1 MNSSKYFD
9 HLVVFTAGIGMF
21 LSTLDSG
28 IINVA
33 LPTLSKSFNVDTS
46 FITWSVTLYTLLLT
60 GTIIIFGRLSDK
72 YNRLNI
78 YSFGLTIF
86 LIASILCGF
95 SNNIMQLIM
104 FRGLQGIGAAML
116 QGTATAIITTTIPKN
131 RQGPALGTLSILLG
145 IGPVLGPS
153 IGGLLISVGNW
164 RWIFWIN
171 IPFIFI
177 GLIGCMILK
186 KYIKEQKSTS
196 IHLDIRGNSLLF
208 LSIFCLLISLTSW
221 SYHSIFNISVYGNF
235 LIFIV
240 SFCLFIIWELKTNHP
255 IIDLR
260 LFKNVS
266 FSSPIFAIFVFGG
279 TTSLGFIIPP
289 YILEKINHL
298 SSWQIGLVN
307 LTSPLGLV
315 LTSKISG
322 KLISR
327 IGNIVLMTT
336 GLIIMIVA
344 YTSLGLL
351 QYILNPVTISLLLL
365 IYGIGGGFFLPSNT
379 SAIMGT
385 VSQDMQGTAGATQRM
400 VQNIGIAF
408 YTAVTSLFISN
419 SSNSDKLIEGS
430 SHAWLFASITLFLAL
445 LPFLLKI
452 LKTKYEPNQY
462 IYNK

>member
-33 LPTLSKSFNVDTS
+33 LPTFSKSFNVDTS

-72 YNRLNI
+72 YSRLNI
-78 YSFGLTIF
+78 YSLGLTIF

-95 SNNIMQLIM
+95 SNNVIQLIV

-116 QGTATAIITTTIPKN
+116 QGTATAIITTTIPEN
-131 RQGPALGTLSILLG
+131 RQGSALGTLSILLG

-177 GLIGCMILK
+177 GLIGCLFLK
-186 KYIKEQKSTS
+186 RYIKEQKSTS

-452 LKTKYEPNQY
+452 LKTKYEPN
-462 IYNK
+462 

>member
-60 GTIIIFGRLSDK
+60 DTIIIFGRLSDK
-72 YNRLNI
+72 YSRLNI
-78 YSFGLTIF
+78 YSLGLTIF

-95 SNNIMQLIM
+95 SNNVIQLIV

-116 QGTATAIITTTIPKN
+116 QGTATAIITTTIPEN
-131 RQGPALGTLSILLG
+131 RQGSALGTLSILLG

-177 GLIGCMILK
+177 GLIGCLFLK
-186 KYIKEQKSTS
+186 RYIKEQKSTS

-452 LKTKYEPNQY
+452 LKTKYEPN
-462 IYNK
+462 

>member
-72 YNRLNI
+72 YSRLNI
-78 YSFGLTIF
+78 YSLGLTIF

-95 SNNIMQLIM
+95 SNNVIQLIV

-116 QGTATAIITTTIPKN
+116 QGTATAIITTTIPEN
-131 RQGPALGTLSILLG
+131 RQGSALGTLSILLG

-177 GLIGCMILK
+177 GLIGCLFLK
-186 KYIKEQKSTS
+186 RYIKEQKSTS

-430 SHAWLFASITLFLAL
+430 SHAWFFASITLFLAL

-452 LKTKYEPNQY
+452 LKTKYEPN
-462 IYNK
+462 

>member
-153 IGGLLISVGNW
+153 IGGLLISVDNW

-452 LKTKYEPNQY
+452 LKTKYEPN
-462 IYNK
+462 

>member
-116 QGTATAIITTTIPKN
+116 QGTATAIITTTIPEN
-131 RQGPALGTLSILLG
+131 RQGSALGTLSILLG

-177 GLIGCMILK
+177 GLIGCLFLK
-186 KYIKEQKSTS
+186 RYIKEQKSTS

-408 YTAVTSLFISN
+408 YTGSKYRYCFFIQQLLHYLSVIHQIQIN
-419 SSNSDKLIEGS
+419 S
-430 SHAWLFASITLFLAL
+430 
-445 LPFLLKI
+445 
-452 LKTKYEPNQY
+452 
-462 IYNK
+462 

>member
-1 MNSSKYFD
+1 MYSSKYFD

-33 LPTLSKSFNVDTS
+33 LPTLSKYFNVDTS

-60 GTIIIFGRLSDK
+60 GTIIMFGRLSDK

-78 YSFGLTIF
+78 YSIGLTVF
-86 LIASILCGF
+86 LISSILCGLS
-95 SNNIMQLIM
+95 SNVVELIT

-116 QGTATAIITTTIPKN
+116 QGTATAIITTTIPEN

-153 IGGLLISVGNW
+153 IGGFLISVGNW

-177 GLIGCMILK
+177 GLIGCILLK
-186 KYIKEQKSTS
+186 KYIKEQNSVS
-196 IHLDIRGNSLLF
+196 IHLDIRGNLLLF

-221 SYHSIFNISVYGNF
+221 SYRSMLDISVYGNF
-235 LIFIV
+235 LIFIIT
-240 SFCLFIIWELKTNHP
+240 FGLFIVWELKTHHP

-260 LFKNVS
+260 LFKNIS

-298 SSWQIGLVN
+298 SSWQIGLV
-307 LTSPLGLV
+307 
-315 LTSKISG
+315 
-322 KLISR
+322 
-327 IGNIVLMTT
+327 
-336 GLIIMIVA
+336 IMIAA
-344 YTSLGLL
+344 YTNLGLL
-351 QYILNPVTISLLLL
+351 QYILNPITISLLLL
-365 IYGIGGGFFLPSNT
+365 LYGIGGGFFLPSNT

-385 VSQDMQGTAGATQRM
+385 VSQDMQGTVGATQRM

-408 YTAVTSLFISN
+408 YTAVTSLFIN
-419 SSNSDKLIEGS
+419 HSSNSDKLLEGS
-430 SHAWLFASITLFLAL
+430 SHAWLFASLTLFLAL
-445 LPFLLKI
+445 LPFSVKLLKH
-452 LKTKYEPNQY
+452 KFFEEKYDS
-462 IYNK
+462 K

>member
-1 MNSSKYFD
+1 MYSSKYFD

-33 LPTLSKSFNVDTS
+33 LPTLSKYFNVDTS

-72 YNRLNI
+72 YSRLNI
-78 YSFGLTIF
+78 YSLGLTIF

-95 SNNIMQLIM
+95 SNNVIQLIV

-116 QGTATAIITTTIPKN
+116 QGTATAIITTTIPEN
-131 RQGPALGTLSILLG
+131 RQGSALGTLSILLG

-177 GLIGCMILK
+177 GLIGCLFLK
-186 KYIKEQKSTS
+186 RYIKEQKSTS

-289 YILEKINHL
+289 YILENINHL

-452 LKTKYEPNQY
+452 LKTKYEPN
-462 IYNK
+462 

>member
-1 MNSSKYFD
+1 MYSSKYFD

-33 LPTLSKSFNVDTS
+33 LPTLSKYFNVDTS

-72 YNRLNI
+72 YSRLNI
-78 YSFGLTIF
+78 YSLGLTIF

-95 SNNIMQLIM
+95 SNNVIQLIV

-116 QGTATAIITTTIPKN
+116 QGTATAIITTTIPEN
-131 RQGPALGTLSILLG
+131 RQGSALGTLSILLG

-177 GLIGCMILK
+177 GLIGCLFLK
-186 KYIKEQKSTS
+186 RYIKEQKSTS

-279 TTSLGFIIPP
+279 TASLGFIIPP

-379 SAIMGT
+379 SAIMET

-452 LKTKYEPNQY
+452 LKTKYEPN
-462 IYNK
+462 

>member
-72 YNRLNI
+72 YSRLNI
-78 YSFGLTIF
+78 YSLGLTIF

-95 SNNIMQLIM
+95 SNNVIQLIV

-116 QGTATAIITTTIPKN
+116 QGTATAIITTTIPEN
-131 RQGPALGTLSILLG
+131 RQGSALGTLSILLG

-177 GLIGCMILK
+177 GLIGCLFLK
-186 KYIKEQKSTS
+186 RYIKEQKSTS

-452 LKTKYEPNQY
+452 LNTKYEPN
-462 IYNK
+462 

>member
-1 MNSSKYFD
+1 MYSSKYFD

-33 LPTLSKSFNVDTS
+33 LPTLSKYFNVDTS

-72 YNRLNI
+72 YSRLNI
-78 YSFGLTIF
+78 YSLGLTIF

-95 SNNIMQLIM
+95 SNNVIQLIV

-116 QGTATAIITTTIPKN
+116 QGTATAIITTTIPEN
-131 RQGPALGTLSILLG
+131 RQGSALGTLSILLG

-177 GLIGCMILK
+177 GLIGCLFLK
-186 KYIKEQKSTS
+186 RYIKEQKSTS

-452 LKTKYEPNQY
+452 LKTKYEPN
-462 IYNK
+462 

>member
-72 YNRLNI
+72 YSRLNI
-78 YSFGLTIF
+78 YSLGLTIF

-95 SNNIMQLIM
+95 SNNVIQLIV

-116 QGTATAIITTTIPKN
+116 QGTATAIITTTIPEN
-131 RQGPALGTLSILLG
+131 RQGSALGTLSILLG

-164 RWIFWIN
+164 RWIFWVN

-177 GLIGCMILK
+177 GLIGCLFLK
-186 KYIKEQKSTS
+186 RYIKEQKSMS

-307 LTSPLGLV
+307 LASPLGLV
-315 LTSKISG
+315 LISKISG

-385 VSQDMQGTAGATQRM
+385 VSQDMQGTVGATQRM
-400 VQNIGIAF
+400 IQNIGIAF
-408 YTAVTSLFISN
+408 YTTVTSLFISN

-452 LKTKYEPNQY
+452 LKTKYEPN
-462 IYNK
+462 

>member
-72 YNRLNI
+72 YSRLNI
-78 YSFGLTIF
+78 YSLGLTIF

-95 SNNIMQLIM
+95 SNNVIQLIV

-116 QGTATAIITTTIPKN
+116 QGTATAIITTTIPEN
-131 RQGPALGTLSILLG
+131 RQGSALGTLSILLG

-177 GLIGCMILK
+177 GLIGCLFLK
-186 KYIKEQKSTS
+186 RYIKEQKSTS

-221 SYHSIFNISVYGNF
+221 SYNSIFNISVYGNF

-279 TTSLGFIIPP
+279 TTSLGFIILP

-452 LKTKYEPNQY
+452 LKTKYEPN
-462 IYNK
+462 

>member
-33 LPTLSKSFNVDTS
+33 LPTLSKYFNVDTS

-72 YNRLNI
+72 YSRLNI
-78 YSFGLTIF
+78 YSLGLTIF

-95 SNNIMQLIM
+95 SNNVIQLIV

-116 QGTATAIITTTIPKN
+116 QGTATAIITTTIPEN
-131 RQGPALGTLSILLG
+131 RQGSALGTLSILLG

-177 GLIGCMILK
+177 GLIGCLFLK
-186 KYIKEQKSTS
+186 RYIKEQKSTS

-452 LKTKYEPNQY
+452 LKTKYEPN
-462 IYNK
+462 

>member
-1 MNSSKYFD
+1 MYSSKYFD

-33 LPTLSKSFNVDTS
+33 LPTLSKSFNVTPS

-72 YNRLNI
+72 YSRLNI
-78 YSFGLTIF
+78 YSLGLTVF

-95 SNNIMQLIM
+95 SNSIMQLIV

-116 QGTATAIITTTIPKN
+116 QGTATAIITTTIPED

-153 IGGLLISVGNW
+153 IGGLLISIGNW

-177 GLIGCMILK
+177 GLIGSLLLK
-186 KYIKEQKSTS
+186 KYIQGQKSTS
-196 IHLDIRGNSLLF
+196 IHLDIRGNFLLF

-221 SYHSIFNISVYGNF
+221 SSHSIFYVSVYGNF
-235 LIFIV
+235 LLFMIV
-240 SFCLFIIWELKTNHP
+240 FCLFIVWELKTNHP
-255 IIDLR
+255 IINLR
-260 LFKNVS
+260 LFKNLS
-266 FSSPIFAIFVFGG
+266 FSAPIFAIFVFGD

-289 YILEKINHL
+289 YVLEKVNHL

-315 LTSKISG
+315 IISKVTG

-327 IGNIVLMTT
+327 IGNIILMTI
-336 GLIIMIVA
+336 GLLIMIVS
-344 YTSLGLL
+344 YTNLGLL
-351 QYILNPVTISLLLL
+351 QYMLNPITISLLLL
-365 IYGIGGGFFLPSNT
+365 LYGIGGGFFLPSNT
-379 SAIMGT
+379 SAIMKT
-385 VSQDMQGTAGATQRM
+385 VSQDIQGTVGATQRM

-419 SSNSDKLIEGS
+419 SSNSDKLISGA
-430 SHAWLFASITLFLAL
+430 SHAWLFASLSLFLAL
-445 LPFLLKI
+445 IPFLLRI
-452 LKTKYEPNQY
+452 LK
-462 IYNK
+462 NK

>member
-1 MNSSKYFD
+1 MNSPKYFD

-46 FITWSVTLYTLLLT
+46 FITWSITLYTLLLT

-72 YNRLNI
+72 YSRLNI
-78 YSFGLTIF
+78 YSLGLTIF

-95 SNNIMQLIM
+95 SNNVIQLIV

-116 QGTATAIITTTIPKN
+116 QGTATSIITTTIPEN
-131 RQGPALGTLSILLG
+131 RQGSALGTLSILLG

-177 GLIGCMILK
+177 GLIGCLFLK
-186 KYIKEQKSTS
+186 RYIKEQKSTS

-307 LTSPLGLV
+307 LASPLGLV
-315 LTSKISG
+315 LISKISG

-385 VSQDMQGTAGATQRM
+385 VSQDMQGTVGATQRM
-400 VQNIGIAF
+400 IQNIGIAF

-452 LKTKYEPNQY
+452 LKTKYEPN
-462 IYNK
+462 

>member
-1 MNSSKYFD
+1 MYSSKYFD

-33 LPTLSKSFNVDTS
+33 LPTLSKSFNVTPS

-72 YNRLNI
+72 YSRLNI
-78 YSFGLTIF
+78 YSLGLTVF

-95 SNNIMQLIM
+95 SNSIMQLIV

-116 QGTATAIITTTIPKN
+116 QGTATAIITTTIPED

-153 IGGLLISVGNW
+153 IGGLLISIGNW

-177 GLIGCMILK
+177 GLIGSLLLK
-186 KYIKEQKSTS
+186 KYIQGQKSTS
-196 IHLDIRGNSLLF
+196 IHLDIRGNFLLF

-221 SYHSIFNISVYGNF
+221 SSHSIFYVSVYGNF
-235 LIFIV
+235 LLFMIV
-240 SFCLFIIWELKTNHP
+240 FCLFIVWELKTNHP
-255 IIDLR
+255 IINLR
-260 LFKNVS
+260 LFKNLS
-266 FSSPIFAIFVFGG
+266 FSAPIFAIFVFGG

-289 YILEKINHL
+289 YVLEKVNHL

-315 LTSKISG
+315 IISKVTG

-327 IGNIVLMTT
+327 IGNIILMTI
-336 GLIIMIVA
+336 GLLIMIVS
-344 YTSLGLL
+344 YTNLGLL
-351 QYILNPVTISLLLL
+351 QYMLNPITISLLLL
-365 IYGIGGGFFLPSNT
+365 LYGIGGGFFLPSNT
-379 SAIMGT
+379 SAIMKT
-385 VSQDMQGTAGATQRM
+385 VSQDIQGTVGATQRM

-419 SSNSDKLIEGS
+419 SSNSDKLISGA
-430 SHAWLFASITLFLAL
+430 SHAWLFASLSLFLAL
-445 LPFLLKI
+445 IPFLLRI
-452 LKTKYEPNQY
+452 LK
-462 IYNK
+462 NK

>member
-1 MNSSKYFD
+1 MNSPKYFD

-46 FITWSVTLYTLLLT
+46 FITWSITLYTLLLT

-72 YNRLNI
+72 YSRLNI
-78 YSFGLTIF
+78 YSLGLTIF
-86 LIASILCGF
+86 FIASILCGF
-95 SNNIMQLIM
+95 SNNVIQLIV

-116 QGTATAIITTTIPKN
+116 QGTATAIITTTIPEN
-131 RQGPALGTLSILLG
+131 RQGSALGTLSILLG

-177 GLIGCMILK
+177 GLIGCLFLK
-186 KYIKEQKSTS
+186 RYIKEQKSMS

-307 LTSPLGLV
+307 LASPLGLV
-315 LTSKISG
+315 LISKISG

-385 VSQDMQGTAGATQRM
+385 VSQDMQGTVGATQRM

-445 LPFLLKI
+445 LPF
-452 LKTKYEPNQY
+452 Y
-462 IYNK
+462 

>member
-196 IHLDIRGNSLLF
+196 IHLDIHGNSLLF

-452 LKTKYEPNQY
+452 LKTKYEPN
-462 IYNK
+462 

>member
-1 MNSSKYFD
+1 MYSSKYFD

-33 LPTLSKSFNVDTS
+33 LPTLSKSFNVTPS

-72 YNRLNI
+72 YSRLNI
-78 YSFGLTIF
+78 YSLGLTVF

-95 SNNIMQLIM
+95 SNSIMQLIV

-116 QGTATAIITTTIPKN
+116 QGTATAIITTTIPED
-131 RQGPALGTLSILLG
+131 RQGPALGTISILLG

-153 IGGLLISVGNW
+153 IGGLLISIGNW

-177 GLIGCMILK
+177 GLIGSLLLK
-186 KYIKEQKSTS
+186 KYIQGQKSTS
-196 IHLDIRGNSLLF
+196 IHLDIRGNFLLF

-221 SYHSIFNISVYGNF
+221 SSHSIFYVSVYGNF
-235 LIFIV
+235 LLFMIV
-240 SFCLFIIWELKTNHP
+240 FCLFIVWELKTNHP
-255 IIDLR
+255 IINLR
-260 LFKNVS
+260 LFKNLS
-266 FSSPIFAIFVFGG
+266 FSAPIFAIFVFGG

-289 YILEKINHL
+289 YVLEKVNHL

-315 LTSKISG
+315 IISKVTG

-327 IGNIVLMTT
+327 IGNIILMTI
-336 GLIIMIVA
+336 GLLIMIVS
-344 YTSLGLL
+344 YTNLGLL
-351 QYILNPVTISLLLL
+351 QYMLNPITISLLLL
-365 IYGIGGGFFLPSNT
+365 LYGIGGGFFLPSNT
-379 SAIMGT
+379 SAIMKT
-385 VSQDMQGTAGATQRM
+385 VSQDIQGTVGATQRM

-419 SSNSDKLIEGS
+419 SSNSDKLISGA
-430 SHAWLFASITLFLAL
+430 SHAWLFASLSLFLAL
-445 LPFLLKI
+445 IPFLLRI
-452 LKTKYEPNQY
+452 LK
-462 IYNK
+462 NK

>member
-1 MNSSKYFD
+1 MYSSKYFD

-33 LPTLSKSFNVDTS
+33 LPTLSKSFNVTPS
-46 FITWSVTLYTLLLT
+46 FITWIVTLYTLLLT

-72 YNRLNI
+72 YSRLNI
-78 YSFGLTIF
+78 YSLGLTVF

-95 SNNIMQLIM
+95 SNSIMQLIV

-116 QGTATAIITTTIPKN
+116 QGTATAIITTTIPED

-153 IGGLLISVGNW
+153 IGGLLISIGNW

-177 GLIGCMILK
+177 GLIGSLLLK
-186 KYIKEQKSTS
+186 KYIQEQKSTT
-196 IHLDIRGNSLLF
+196 IHLDIRGNFLLF

-221 SYHSIFNISVYGNF
+221 SSHFIFNVSVYGDF
-235 LIFIV
+235 LLFMIV
-240 SFCLFIIWELKTNHP
+240 FCLFIVWELKTNHP
-255 IIDLR
+255 IINLR
-260 LFKNVS
+260 LFKNLS
-266 FSSPIFAIFVFGG
+266 FSAPIFAIFVFGG

-289 YILEKINHL
+289 YVLEKVNHL

-315 LTSKISG
+315 IISKVTG

-327 IGNIVLMTT
+327 IGNIILMTI
-336 GLIIMIVA
+336 GLLIMIVS
-344 YTSLGLL
+344 YTNLGLL
-351 QYILNPVTISLLLL
+351 QYMLNPITISLLLL
-365 IYGIGGGFFLPSNT
+365 LYGIGGGFFLPSNT
-379 SAIMGT
+379 SAIMKT
-385 VSQDMQGTAGATQRM
+385 VSQDIQGTVGATQRM

-419 SSNSDKLIEGS
+419 SSNSDKLISGA
-430 SHAWLFASITLFLAL
+430 SHAWLFASLSLFLAL
-445 LPFLLKI
+445 IPFLLRI
-452 LKTKYEPNQY
+452 LKKAY
-462 IYNK
+462 K

>member
-33 LPTLSKSFNVDTS
+33 LPTLSKSFNVDIS

-72 YNRLNI
+72 YSRLNI
-78 YSFGLTIF
+78 YIFGLTIF

-95 SNNIMQLIM
+95 SNDIIQLIV

-116 QGTATAIITTTIPKN
+116 QGTATAIITTTIPEN

-153 IGGLLISVGNW
+153 IGGLLISIGNW

-171 IPFIFI
+171 IPIIFL
-177 GLIGCMILK
+177 GLIGCLLLK
-186 KYIKEQKSTS
+186 KYITEQKSTS
-196 IHLDIRGNSLLF
+196 IHLDIRGNLLLF

-240 SFCLFIIWELKTNHP
+240 AFCLFMIWELKTNHP

-260 LFKNVS
+260 LFKNMS

-315 LTSKISG
+315 LISKITG

-327 IGNIVLMTT
+327 IGNIILMTI

-344 YTSLGLL
+344 YTNLGLL
-351 QYILNPVTISLLLL
+351 QYILNPITISLLLL
-365 IYGIGGGFFLPSNT
+365 LYGIGGGFFLPSNT
-379 SAIMGT
+379 SAIMKT
-385 VSQDMQGTAGATQRM
+385 VSQDMQGTVGATQRM

-419 SSNSDKLIEGS
+419 SSNSGQLVEGA
-430 SHAWLFASITLFLAL
+430 SHAWLFASLTLFLAL
-445 LPFLLKI
+445 SPFLLKL
-452 LKTKYEPNQY
+452 LKRKSES
-462 IYNK
+462 K

>member
-336 GLIIMIVA
+336 GLIIVIVA

-452 LKTKYEPNQY
+452 LKTKYEPN
-462 IYNK
+462 

>member
-72 YNRLNI
+72 YSRLNI
-78 YSFGLTIF
+78 YSLGLTIF

-95 SNNIMQLIM
+95 SNNVIQLIV

-116 QGTATAIITTTIPKN
+116 QGTATAIITTTIPEN
-131 RQGPALGTLSILLG
+131 RQGSALGTLSILLG

-177 GLIGCMILK
+177 GLIGCLFLK
-186 KYIKEQKSTS
+186 RYIKEQKSTS

-452 LKTKYEPNQY
+452 LKTKYGSVA
-462 IYNK
+462 K

>member
-1 MNSSKYFD
+1 
-9 HLVVFTAGIGMF
+9 
-21 LSTLDSG
+21 
-28 IINVA
+28 
-33 LPTLSKSFNVDTS
+33 
-46 FITWSVTLYTLLLT
+46 
-60 GTIIIFGRLSDK
+60 
-72 YNRLNI
+72 
-78 YSFGLTIF
+78 
-86 LIASILCGF
+86 
-95 SNNIMQLIM
+95 
-104 FRGLQGIGAAML
+104 
-116 QGTATAIITTTIPKN
+116 
-131 RQGPALGTLSILLG
+131 
-145 IGPVLGPS
+145 
-153 IGGLLISVGNW
+153 
-164 RWIFWIN
+164 
-171 IPFIFI
+171 
-177 GLIGCMILK
+177 
-186 KYIKEQKSTS
+186 
-196 IHLDIRGNSLLF
+196 F

-385 VSQDMQGTAGATQRM
+385 VSQDMQGTAGATQIM
-400 VQNIGIAF
+400 IQNIGIAF

-452 LKTKYEPNQY
+452 LKTKYEPN
-462 IYNK
+462 

>member
-72 YNRLNI
+72 YSRVNI
-78 YSFGLTIF
+78 YSLGLTIF

-95 SNNIMQLIM
+95 SNNVIQLIV

-116 QGTATAIITTTIPKN
+116 QGTATAIITTTIPEN
-131 RQGPALGTLSILLG
+131 RQGSALGTLSILLG

-177 GLIGCMILK
+177 GLIGCLFLK
-186 KYIKEQKSTS
+186 RYIKEQKSTS

-221 SYHSIFNISVYGNF
+221 SYHSIFNISVYVNF

-452 LKTKYEPNQY
+452 LKTKYEPN
-462 IYNK
+462 

>member
-1 MNSSKYFD
+1 MYSSKYFD

-33 LPTLSKSFNVDTS
+33 LPTLSKSFNVTPS

-72 YNRLNI
+72 YSRLNI
-78 YSFGLTIF
+78 YSLGLTVF

-95 SNNIMQLIM
+95 SNSIMQLIV

-116 QGTATAIITTTIPKN
+116 QGTATAIITTTIPED

-153 IGGLLISVGNW
+153 IGGLLISIGNW

-177 GLIGCMILK
+177 GLIGSLLLK
-186 KYIKEQKSTS
+186 KYIQGQKSTS
-196 IHLDIRGNSLLF
+196 IHLDIRGNFLLF

-221 SYHSIFNISVYGNF
+221 SSHSIFYVSVYGNF
-235 LIFIV
+235 LLFMIV
-240 SFCLFIIWELKTNHP
+240 FCLFIVWELKTNHP
-255 IIDLR
+255 IINLR
-260 LFKNVS
+260 LFKNLS
-266 FSSPIFAIFVFGG
+266 FSAPIFAIFVFGG

-289 YILEKINHL
+289 YVLEKVNHL

-315 LTSKISG
+315 IISKVTG

-327 IGNIVLMTT
+327 IGNIILMTI
-336 GLIIMIVA
+336 GLLIMIVS
-344 YTSLGLL
+344 YTNLGLL
-351 QYILNPVTISLLLL
+351 QYMLNPITISLLLL
-365 IYGIGGGFFLPSNT
+365 LYGIGGGFFLPSNT
-379 SAIMGT
+379 SAIMKT
-385 VSQDMQGTAGATQRM
+385 VSQDIQGTVGAT
-400 VQNIGIAF
+400 
-408 YTAVTSLFISN
+408 
-419 SSNSDKLIEGS
+419 
-430 SHAWLFASITLFLAL
+430 
-445 LPFLLKI
+445 
-452 LKTKYEPNQY
+452 
-462 IYNK
+462 

>member
-1 MNSSKYFD
+1 MYSSKYFD

-33 LPTLSKSFNVDTS
+33 LPTLSKYFNVDTS

-60 GTIIIFGRLSDK
+60 GTIIMFGRLSDK

-78 YSFGLTIF
+78 YSIGLTVF
-86 LIASILCGF
+86 LISSILCGLS
-95 SNNIMQLIM
+95 SNVVELIT

-116 QGTATAIITTTIPKN
+116 QGTATAIITTTIPEN

-153 IGGLLISVGNW
+153 IGGFLISAGNW

-177 GLIGCMILK
+177 GLIGCILLK
-186 KYIKEQKSTS
+186 KYIKEQNSVS
-196 IHLDIRGNSLLF
+196 IHLDIRGNLLLF

-221 SYHSIFNISVYGNF
+221 SYRSMLDISVYGNF
-235 LIFIV
+235 LIFIIT
-240 SFCLFIIWELKTNHP
+240 FGLFIVWELKTHHP

-260 LFKNVS
+260 LFKNIS

-298 SSWQIGLVN
+298 SSWQIGLV
-307 LTSPLGLV
+307 
-315 LTSKISG
+315 
-322 KLISR
+322 
-327 IGNIVLMTT
+327 
-336 GLIIMIVA
+336 IMIAA
-344 YTSLGLL
+344 YTNLGLL
-351 QYILNPVTISLLLL
+351 QYILNPITISLLLL
-365 IYGIGGGFFLPSNT
+365 LYGIGGGFFLPSNT

-385 VSQDMQGTAGATQRM
+385 VSQDMQGTVGATQRM

-408 YTAVTSLFISN
+408 YTAVTSLFIN
-419 SSNSDKLIEGS
+419 HSSNSDKLLEGS
-430 SHAWLFASITLFLAL
+430 SHAWLFASLTLFLAL
-445 LPFLLKI
+445 LPFSVKLLKH
-452 LKTKYEPNQY
+452 KFFEEKYDS
-462 IYNK
+462 K

>member
-72 YNRLNI
+72 YSRLNI
-78 YSFGLTIF
+78 YSLGLTIF

-95 SNNIMQLIM
+95 SNYIIQLIL

-116 QGTATAIITTTIPKN
+116 QGTATAIITTTIPEN
-131 RQGPALGTLSILLG
+131 RQGPALGMLSILLG

-153 IGGLLISVGNW
+153 IGGLLISIGNW

-177 GLIGCMILK
+177 GLIGCLFLK
-186 KYIKEQKSTS
+186 KYIKEQKSMS
-196 IHLDIRGNSLLF
+196 IHLDIRGNLLLF

-221 SYHSIFNISVYGNF
+221 SYNSIFNISVYGNF

-240 SFCLFIIWELKTNHP
+240 TFCLFIIWELKTNHP
-255 IIDLR
+255 IIDLH
-260 LFKNVS
+260 LFKNIS

-298 SSWQIGLVN
+298 SSWQIGIVN
-307 LTSPLGLV
+307 LASPLGLV
-315 LTSKISG
+315 LISKISG

-327 IGNIVLMTT
+327 IGNIVLMTI
-336 GLIIMIVA
+336 GLIIMIMA

-385 VSQDMQGTAGATQRM
+385 VSQNMQGTVGATQRM

-419 SSNSDKLIEGS
+419 SPNSDKLIEGA
-430 SHAWLFASITLFLAL
+430 SHAWLFASITLLLAL

-452 LKTKYEPNQY
+452 LKTNSELN
-462 IYNK
+462 

>member
-1 MNSSKYFD
+1 MYSSKYFD

-33 LPTLSKSFNVDTS
+33 LPTLSKYFNVDTS

-72 YNRLNI
+72 YSRLNI
-78 YSFGLTIF
+78 YSLGLTIF

-95 SNNIMQLIM
+95 SNNVIQLIV

-116 QGTATAIITTTIPKN
+116 QGTATAIITTTIPEN
-131 RQGPALGTLSILLG
+131 RQGSALGTLSILLG

-177 GLIGCMILK
+177 GLIGCLFLK
-186 KYIKEQKSTS
+186 RYIKEQKSMS

-385 VSQDMQGTAGATQRM
+385 VSQDMQGTVGATQRM

-452 LKTKYEPNQY
+452 LKTKYEPN
-462 IYNK
+462 

>member
-1 MNSSKYFD
+1 MNSPKYFD

-46 FITWSVTLYTLLLT
+46 FITWSITLYTLLLT

-72 YNRLNI
+72 YSRLNI
-78 YSFGLTIF
+78 YSLGLTIF

-95 SNNIMQLIM
+95 SNNVIQLIV

-116 QGTATAIITTTIPKN
+116 QGTATAIITTTIPEN
-131 RQGPALGTLSILLG
+131 RQGSALGTLSILLG

-177 GLIGCMILK
+177 GLIGCLFLK
-186 KYIKEQKSTS
+186 RYIKEQKSTS

-307 LTSPLGLV
+307 LASPLGLV
-315 LTSKISG
+315 LISKISG

-385 VSQDMQGTAGATQRM
+385 VSQDMQGTVGATQRM

-452 LKTKYEPNQY
+452 LKTKYEPN
-462 IYNK
+462 

>member
-1 MNSSKYFD
+1 MYSSKYFN

-33 LPTLSKSFNVDTS
+33 LPTLSKSFNVTPS

-72 YNRLNI
+72 YSRLNI
-78 YSFGLTIF
+78 YSLGLTTF

-95 SNNIMQLIM
+95 SNSIMQLIV

-116 QGTATAIITTTIPKN
+116 QGTATAIITTTIPED

-153 IGGLLISVGNW
+153 IGGLLISIGNW

-177 GLIGCMILK
+177 GLIGSLLLK
-186 KYIKEQKSTS
+186 KYIKEQKSAS
-196 IHLDIRGNSLLF
+196 IHLDMRGNFLLF
-208 LSIFCLLISLTSW
+208 ISIFCLLISLTSW
-221 SYHSIFNISVYGNF
+221 SSHSIFNISVYGNF
-235 LIFIV
+235 LLFMIV
-240 SFCLFIIWELKTNHP
+240 FCLFIVWELKTNHP
-255 IIDLR
+255 IINLH
-260 LFKNVS
+260 LFKNLS
-266 FSSPIFAIFVFGG
+266 FSAPIFAIFVFGG

-289 YILEKINHL
+289 YALEKVNHL

-315 LTSKISG
+315 IISKVTG
-322 KLISR
+322 KLIYR
-327 IGNIVLMTT
+327 IGNIILMTI
-336 GLIIMIVA
+336 GLLIMIVS
-344 YTSLGLL
+344 YTNLGLL
-351 QYILNPVTISLLLL
+351 QYMLNPITISLLLL
-365 IYGIGGGFFLPSNT
+365 LYGIGGGFFLPSNT
-379 SAIMGT
+379 SAIMKT
-385 VSQDMQGTAGATQRM
+385 VSQDIQGTVGATQRM

-419 SSNSDKLIEGS
+419 SSNSDKLISGT
-430 SHAWLFASITLFLAL
+430 SHAWLFASLSLFLAL
-445 LPFLLKI
+445 IPFLLRI
-452 LKTKYEPNQY
+452 LK
-462 IYNK
+462 NK

>member
-33 LPTLSKSFNVDTS
+33 LPTLSKSFNVDIS

-72 YNRLNI
+72 YSRLNI
-78 YSFGLTIF
+78 YIFGLTIF

-95 SNNIMQLIM
+95 SNDIIQLIV

-116 QGTATAIITTTIPKN
+116 QGTATAIITTTIPEN

-153 IGGLLISVGNW
+153 IGGLLISIGNW

-171 IPFIFI
+171 IPIILI
-177 GLIGCMILK
+177 GLIGCLLLK
-186 KYIKEQKSTS
+186 KYITEQKSTS
-196 IHLDIRGNSLLF
+196 IHLDIRGNLLLF

-240 SFCLFIIWELKTNHP
+240 AFCLFIMWELKTNHP

-260 LFKNVS
+260 LFKNMS

-315 LTSKISG
+315 LISKITG

-327 IGNIVLMTT
+327 IGNIILMTI

-344 YTSLGLL
+344 YTNLGLL
-351 QYILNPVTISLLLL
+351 QYILNPITISLLLL
-365 IYGIGGGFFLPSNT
+365 LYGIGGGFFLPSNT
-379 SAIMGT
+379 SAIMKT
-385 VSQDMQGTAGATQRM
+385 VSQDMQGTVGATQRM

-419 SSNSDKLIEGS
+419 SSNSGQLVEGA
-430 SHAWLFASITLFLAL
+430 SHAWLFASLTLFLAL
-445 LPFLLKI
+445 SPFLLKL
-452 LKTKYEPNQY
+452 LKRKSES
-462 IYNK
+462 K

>member
-72 YNRLNI
+72 YSRLNI
-78 YSFGLTIF
+78 YSLGLTIF

-95 SNNIMQLIM
+95 SNNVIQLIV

-116 QGTATAIITTTIPKN
+116 QGTATAIITTTIPEN
-131 RQGPALGTLSILLG
+131 RQGSALGTLSILLG

-164 RWIFWIN
+164 RWIFWVN

-177 GLIGCMILK
+177 GLIGCLFLK
-186 KYIKEQKSTS
+186 RYIKEQKSMS

-266 FSSPIFAIFVFGG
+266 FSSPIFAIFVYGG

-307 LTSPLGLV
+307 LASPLGLV
-315 LTSKISG
+315 LISKISG

-385 VSQDMQGTAGATQRM
+385 VSQDMQGTVGATQRM
-400 VQNIGIAF
+400 IQNIGIAF

-452 LKTKYEPNQY
+452 LKTKYEPN
-462 IYNK
+462 

>member
-1 MNSSKYFD
+1 MNYSKYFD

-72 YNRLNI
+72 YSRLNI
-78 YSFGLTIF
+78 YSLGLAIF

-95 SNNIMQLIM
+95 SNNVIQLIV

-116 QGTATAIITTTIPKN
+116 QGTATAIITTTIPEN
-131 RQGPALGTLSILLG
+131 RQGSALGTLSILLG

-177 GLIGCMILK
+177 GLIGCLFLK
-186 KYIKEQKSTS
+186 RYIKEQKSTS

-379 SAIMGT
+379 SAIMGA
-385 VSQDMQGTAGATQRM
+385 VSQDVQGTVGATQRM

-452 LKTKYEPNQY
+452 LKTKSKPN
-462 IYNK
+462 

>member
-33 LPTLSKSFNVDTS
+33 LPTLSKSFNVDAS
-46 FITWSVTLYTLLLT
+46 FISWSITLYTLLLT

-78 YSFGLTIF
+78 YSIGLTVF
-86 LIASILCGF
+86 LISSILCGF
-95 SNNIMQLIM
+95 SNNVVELIT

-116 QGTATAIITTTIPKN
+116 QGTATAIITTTIPEH

-153 IGGLLISVGNW
+153 IGGLLISIGNW

-177 GLIGCMILK
+177 GLIGCLLLK
-186 KYIKEQKSTS
+186 KYIKEPKSVS

-208 LSIFCLLISLTSW
+208 VSIFCL
-221 SYHSIFNISVYGNF
+221 
-235 LIFIV
+235 FIV
-240 SFCLFIIWELKTNHP
+240 WELKTNHP
-255 IIDLR
+255 IINLR
-260 LFKNVS
+260 LFKNIS
-266 FSSPIFAIFVFGG
+266 FSSSIFAIFVFGG

-315 LTSKISG
+315 LISKITG

-327 IGNIVLMTT
+327 VGNTILMTV
-336 GLIIMIVA
+336 GLVIMIA
-344 YTSLGLL
+344 SYTSLGLL
-351 QYILNPVTISLLLL
+351 QYILNPITISLLLL

-385 VSQDMQGTAGATQRM
+385 VSKDMQGTVGATQRM
-400 VQNIGIAF
+400 VQNIGIAV
-408 YTAVTSLFISN
+408 YTAITSLFISN
-419 SSNSDKLIEGS
+419 QSQTDQLITS
-430 SHAWLFASITLFLAL
+430 ASHAWLFASITLFLSL
-445 LPFLLKI
+445 LPFLLK
-452 LKTKYEPNQY
+452 LLNHKSEAT
-462 IYNK
+462 